1 MKERFTYIDIF
12 RGLCMFIVIY
22 SHILLF
28 SIGYPQTSLLTD
40 FFRGFFLNSF
50 FFISG
55 FLSYKETNWNFSNAK
70 KFLLKKFMT
79 LLIPTF
85 ISLGIFCFFTNGNYL
100 NALEGSNK
108 SGYWFTFTLFE
119 MFVFYFIF
127 AFITKKVKNKIWQT
141 LLWLFLAMI
150 SYLLKKLYIEDTFL
164 FNILSFNQLFYY
176 LPLFLIGIICK
187 TNLSLFHK
195 IIKYKIIIVILFIIV
210 CVGLKTHCIPQI
222 IYNVS
227 TTLLVY
233 YLIKEIITT
242 STSTCSIYKYGTKL
256 FQQIGQNTLPI
267 YFLHYFILFKYPNFV
282 IQYMQ
287 SLYSDSC
294 FVGHSCAGLI
304 EFIIIGATS
313 ILIALTCIY
322 ITKILSYVPYV
333 NTLMFGIKLKT

>member
-1 MKERFTYIDIF
+1 MKERFIYIDIF

-28 SIGYPQTSLLTD
+28 SIGYSQTSLLTD

-55 FLSYKETNWNFSNAK
+55 FLSYKETIWNFSNTK
-70 KFLLKKFMT
+70 KFLLKKLIT

-85 ISLGIFCFFTNGNYL
+85 ISLGVFCFFTKGNYISS
-100 NALEGSNK
+100 LEGSSK

-119 MFVFYFIF
+119 MCIFYSIF
-127 AFITKKVKNKIWQT
+127 AFVTRKINNKIWQT
-141 LLWLFLAMI
+141 VLWLLCAIF
-150 SYLLKKLYIEDTFL
+150 SYILKKICIEDTFL
-164 FNILSFNQLFYY
+164 FNILSLNQLLYY
-176 LPLFLIGIICK
+176 LPLFLIGVICK
-187 TNLSLFHK
+187 INLLLFHK
-195 IIKYKIIIVILFIIV
+195 IIKYKIIKVLLFIIV
-210 CVGLKTHCIPQI
+210 CIGLKTHCIPLI

-233 YLIKEIITT
+233 YLLKEIFTT
-242 STSTCSIYKYGTKL
+242 SISTSIIYKCGTKL

-267 YFLHYFILFKYPNFV
+267 YFLHYIILFKYPNAI

-287 SLYSDSC
+287 SLYLDSC
-294 FVGHSCAGLI
+294 FAGHSCAGFV

-313 ILIALTCIY
+313 IIIAFTCIY
-322 ITKILSYVPYV
+322 ITKILSYVPYI
-333 NTLMFGIKLKT
+333 NTLMFGIKD